1 MADRRRA
8 ERLKL
13 NGDLEGR
20 IEFGYP
26 SPAGAACEMKIR
38 DISASGIGF
47 LVDRELPGLEVGRI
61 LEGVTVRIG
70 RKSVRG
76 DLVVMHLTEDA
87 RVDAFCGAMFCPT
100 SDEDILRL
108 RELLHDLKARVGE
121 AGRDGEAA

>member
-1 MADRRRA
+1 MAERRRA
-8 ERLKL
+8 ERLQL

-20 IEFGYP
+20 IEFGFAN
-26 SPAGAACEMKIR
+26 SAGPGCEMKIR

-47 LVDRELPGLEVGRI
+47 LVDREFPGMEVGRI
-61 LEGVTVRIG
+61 LERVTVRIG

-87 RVDAFCGAMFCPT
+87 RDDAFCGAMFCPT

-108 RELLHDLKARVGE
+108 REILHDLKARRGE
-121 AGRDGEAA
+121 AGQDGEAA